1 MKISIH
7 APLEIEQI
15 GFQDSITGRIT
26 RAFARFSDRISTV
39 DVAIV
44 DENGP
49 RGGIDKQCRV
59 SVVMPRFGQ
68 VSASAKHE
76 NPWAAVTEATERVR
90 RMILTKLKRPKALQ
104 VRRRKNPTEPMSLE
118 PMLSETSE
126 LAEI

>member
-7 APLEIEQI
+7 APLEAAQL
-15 GFQDSITGRIT
+15 GFQDSITSRIT
-26 RAFARFSDRISTV
+26 RALARFSDHISTV